1 VAIQVEQPQHHH
13 QRVPP
18 WRNVTFL
25 KWAAQILFLM
35 ALVGAIWI
43 LAREAGANLK
53 QRDIGVSFDFLADP
67 PGIRLGE
74 GIDVLPST
82 GGRAFYVGI
91 INMMR
96 IALAGIFAA
105 TVLGIL
111 LGVARLSNN
120 WVVKK
125 VATGYI
131 EVIRNIPLLVQI
143 IFWGAVVVSLS
154 DVTYQSGF
162 IFPLRWPSV
171 LLALAALV
179 VLVSAVRALGKT
191 IKSGRFRHW
200 MRIGISAAVIALAA
214 WVFISDTIIN
224 TGCTVP
230 GNGCEGWLFLAN
242 KGMSFAWVFPSDGF
256 WQWTALMLIGI
267 AASIYVYKWRI
278 RVKEQMG
285 RETYAL
291 SWGTLTVA
299 TFAVIGLWIHPIM
312 GFFGPI
318 FGALASLFDSAPVFI
333 VQLIL
338 AGLAMAG
345 SGWWLKNFLDS
356 RRTPAGLAKLTDDD
370 YFRMGSAVVAGII
383 GVTVAFMFT
392 GISNW
397 ILDSGRDFFEVAE
410 SRFEW
415 MRSGAPFRGGR
426 PSLVQPGN
434 FVNYGIT
441 GMTMSKLFFPVF
453 IGVTLYTAAFI
464 AEVVRGGIMAI
475 SLGQSEAGLALGLK
489 RGQLLRFIV
498 LPQAFRII
506 LPPMGNQYL
515 NLAKNTSLG
524 IAVGYPEIVAVGQTL
539 YNQTGATIPV
549 VLMWM
554 LFYVSVSLFISAIV
568 RRPRGGS
575 RSPEVASGA
584 VGQGEPVL
592 DAVQHHIDAAGGPDH
607 RSVLQGHDRFHPR

>member
-1 VAIQVEQPQHHH
+1 VSIQVEQPRQHH

-25 KWAAQILFLM
+25 KWSAQILFLM

-74 GIDVLPST
+74 GIDTLPAT

-96 IALAGIFAA
+96 ITLAGIFAA
-105 TVLGIL
+105 TILGIL
-111 LGVARLSNN
+111 LGVSRLSNN
-120 WVVKK
+120 WIVKK

-143 IFWGAVVVSLS
+143 IFWGAVVVSLP
-154 DVTYQSGF
+154 DVTFASGF
-162 IFPLRWPSV
+162 SFSLFWPSV
-171 LLALAALV
+171 ILLLIALV
-179 VLVSAVRALGKT
+179 TLVSALRALGRT
-191 IKSGRFRHW
+191 IASGRFRQW
-200 MRIGISAAVIALAA
+200 VRIGVSLSVMALAVWA
-214 WVFISDTIIN
+214 LISETAVN

-230 GNGCEGWLFLAN
+230 GDGCEGWLFVAN
-242 KGMSFAWVFPSDGF
+242 KGMSFAWIFPSGGF
-256 WQWTALMLIGI
+256 WQWATFMALGVV
-267 AASIYVYKWRI
+267 ASIYVYKWRI
-278 RVKEQMG
+278 RIKEAEG

-291 SWGTLTVA
+291 SWGTLTVVV
-299 TFAVIGLWIHPIM
+299 FAIIGWWAHPIT
-312 GFFGPI
+312 GFLGPI
-318 FGALASLFDSAPVFI
+318 FGAIAGVLDGTPTFL
-333 VQLIL
+333 VQIIL

-345 SGWWLKNFLDS
+345 AGWWLKNFLDS

-370 YFRMGSAVVAGII
+370 YFRMGSAIVAGIV
-383 GVTVAFMFT
+383 GVAAAFMFT

-397 ILDSGRDFFEVAE
+397 ILDAGRDFFEVAE
-410 SRFEW
+410 TKFEW

-426 PSLVQPGN
+426 PSLAKPGA

-464 AEVVRGGIMAI
+464 AEVVRGGILAI
-475 SLGQSEAGLALGLK
+475 SKGQSEAGLAVGLK
-489 RGQLLRFIV
+489 RSQLLRFVI

-568 RRPRGGS
+568 NWYNRRVRIVE
-575 RSPEVASGA
+575 R
-584 VGQGEPVL
+584 
-592 DAVQHHIDAAGGPDH
+592 
-607 RSVLQGHDRFHPR
+607 

>member
-1 VAIQVEQPQHHH
+1 VSIQVEQPQHHH

-53 QRDIGVSFDFLADP
+53 QRNIGVSFDFLADP

-74 GIDVLPST
+74 GIDTLPAT

-96 IALAGIFAA
+96 ITLAGIFAA
-105 TVLGIL
+105 TILGIL

-120 WVVKK
+120 WIVKK

-131 EVIRNIPLLVQI
+131 EIIRNIPLLVQI
-143 IFWGAVVVSLS
+143 IFWGAVIVSLP
-154 DVTYQSGF
+154 DITFDSGF
-162 IFPLRWPSV
+162 SFSLFWPSV
-171 LLALAALV
+171 ILFLIALV
-179 VLVSAVRALGKT
+179 TLVSAIRALVRT
-191 IKSGRFRHW
+191 VQSGRLRQW
-200 MRIGISAAVIALAA
+200 VRIGISVGVMALAGIFLRF
-214 WVFISDTIIN
+214 VNIN
-224 TGCTVP
+224 TGCTVQ
-230 GNGCEGWLFLAN
+230 GDGCEGWLFLGN

-256 WQWTALMLIGI
+256 WQWATFMVVGVV
-267 AASIYVYKWRI
+267 ASIYVFRWRFHI
-278 RVKEQMG
+278 KEVEG

-291 SWGTLTVA
+291 SWGTLTVVV
-299 TFAVIGLWIHPIM
+299 FAVIGWWAHPIT

-318 FGALASLFDSAPVFI
+318 FGAIADVLDGTPTFI
-333 VQLIL
+333 VQIIL

-345 SGWWLKNFLDS
+345 AGWWLKSFLDS

-370 YFRMGSAVVAGII
+370 YFRMGSAVVAGIF
-383 GVTVAFMFT
+383 GVAMAFMFT

-397 ILDSGRDFFEVAE
+397 MLDSGRDFFEVAE
-410 SRFEW
+410 TKFEW
-415 MRSGAPFRGGR
+415 LRSGNPFRGGR
-426 PSLVQPGN
+426 PTLVMPGR
-434 FVNYGIT
+434 FVNYGTT

-464 AEVVRGGIMAI
+464 AEVVRGGILAI
-475 SLGQSEAGLALGLK
+475 SKGQSEAGLAVGLK
-489 RGQLLRFIV
+489 RSQLLRFVI

-524 IAVGYPEIVAVGQTL
+524 IAVG
-539 YNQTGATIPV
+539 TIPV

-568 RRPRGGS
+568 NWYNRRVRIVE
-575 RSPEVASGA
+575 R
-584 VGQGEPVL
+584 
-592 DAVQHHIDAAGGPDH
+592 
-607 RSVLQGHDRFHPR
+607 